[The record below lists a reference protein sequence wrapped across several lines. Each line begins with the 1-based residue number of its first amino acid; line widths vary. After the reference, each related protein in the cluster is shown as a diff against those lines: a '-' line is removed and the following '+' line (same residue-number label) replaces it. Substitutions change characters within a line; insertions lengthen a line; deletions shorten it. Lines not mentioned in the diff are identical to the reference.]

1 MTATAT
7 TTNASA
13 PRTVAQD
20 FAAVFALLKPQMAQ
34 LDEFLRAQMSGFE
47 PEIRAMAEYCI
58 DTSGKRIRPALVFL
72 SGWRDEGQGTGDGER
87 RGTRDD
93 THDLRIRNLTPF
105 PEKGSG
111 SVFSCHSPELIRAA
125 AVVELVHLATLV
137 HDDIMDGADLRR
149 NRATATRQYGAE
161 AAVLLGDALL
171 AHAVFL
177 AAQFPT
183 TEVCAEVSASTRR
196 VCAGEIMQTM
206 RRGTANV
213 SLADYQRIIDLKTAE
228 LFRVS
233 CFLGGRLAGYEL
245 AFCEAAGEFGRRLGV
260 AYQIYDDL
268 VDFFGDEA
276 RIGKTLGTDLAS
288 GKITLPLIELSKRL
302 PSDAEREML
311 MDEIVKKREPQP
323 ALRIRQMGEL
333 GVFAAVSGAIQE
345 ELRAAEAALAPFAGL
360 PPVALLLRLRGV
372 LHDQVQALQR
382 AR

>member
-1 MTATAT
+1 MKYDLRRFMSNYVDLSRFNLPKKMS

-13 PRTVAQD
+13 TRTVAQD
-20 FAAVFALLKPQMAQ
+20 FAAVFALLKPQMAR
-34 LDEFLRAQMSGFE
+34 LDAFLHEQMSGFE

-72 SGWRDEGQGTGDGER
+72 SGW
-87 RGTRDD
+87 
-93 THDLRIRNLTPF
+93 NSFPTPQD
-105 PEKGSG
+105 
-111 SVFSCHSPELIRAA
+111 LIRAA

-149 NRATATRQYGAE
+149 NRPTATRQYGAE

-171 AHAVFL
+171 AHAVYL

-183 TEVCAEVSASTRR
+183 TEVCAEVSASTRK

-206 RRGTANV
+206 RRGTANIT
-213 SLADYQRIIDLKTAE
+213 LADYQRIIDLKTAE

-245 AFCEAAGEFGRRLGV
+245 PFCKAVAEFGRRLGV

-268 VDFFGDEA
+268 ADFFGDEQ

-288 GKITLPLIELSKRL
+288 GKITLPLIELAKRL
-302 PSDAEREML
+302 PTDADHAEL
-311 MDEIVKKREPQP
+311 MDEILKKREPQP

-333 GVFAAVSGAIQE
+333 GVFASVSDAIHA
-345 ELRAAEAALAPFAGL
+345 ELRAAESALAPHAGL
-360 PPVALLLRLRGV
+360 PPVPLLLRLRGV
-372 LHDQVQALQR
+372 LHDQVRALQC
-382 AR
+382 A